1 MILQEI
7 NHIIPT
13 GYFSV
18 NKFLRI
24 LLKQRFINYCH
35 ENGSFNA
42 EYL

>member
-24 LLKQRFINYCH
+24 L
-35 ENGSFNA
+35 
-42 EYL
+42 